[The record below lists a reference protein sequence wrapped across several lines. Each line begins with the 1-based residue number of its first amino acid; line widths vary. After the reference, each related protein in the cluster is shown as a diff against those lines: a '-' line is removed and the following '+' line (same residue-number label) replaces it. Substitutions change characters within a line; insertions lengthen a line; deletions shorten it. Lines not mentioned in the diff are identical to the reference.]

1 MEPSEAIGTSGQ
13 PPQGVLRL
21 PKGTLF
27 IDYDRPAEAY
37 FDYETTPR
45 DAYSRLKFLGSVSKV
60 RIGKAKDILPS
71 SPENLQAVGI
81 GRKSLS
87 QLVDNV
93 LMCEE
98 KRFQILDGA
107 PTVTESQHFKFDDFD
122 IVFADS
128 DMDIYQNTVW
138 SQAVE
143 ENGRVQAYI
152 NDIKTYC
159 KVNDKYV
166 TDAHIEAKLS
176 EGGIGWFLGALLLK
190 LSISQGKLE
199 LQIPTLSS

>member
-1 MEPSEAIGTSGQ
+1 MEASEAIGTPEQ
-13 PPQGVLRL
+13 KQQGVLNL
-21 PKGTLF
+21 PNGTLF
-27 IDYDRPAEAY
+27 IDYDQPAELY

-45 DAYSRLKFLGSVSKV
+45 DAYSRLKFLGGICKV
-60 RIGKAKDILPS
+60 RIGKNKEIVPA
-71 SPENLQAVGI
+71 SPENLQAAGI

-107 PTVTESQHFKFDDFD
+107 RTVTESQHFKFDEFD
-122 IVFADS
+122 IVFANS
-128 DMDIYQNTVW
+128 DADIFQNTLW

-143 ENGRVQAYI
+143 ENGRMQAYI
-152 NDIKTYC
+152 DDIKTYC

-166 TDAHIEAKLS
+166 TSAHIEAKAS

-199 LQIPTLSS
+199 LSIPTLSS